1 MSEQKSILY
10 TPWTR
15 LEGSYEACRECMKTG
30 NKSYGILLRRTVTGR
45 DKETYR
51 EYKIQCPM
59 CKRST
64 DIHRHK
70 LLTMKEWEGRQEYQ
84 EELPHRNKKKETGN
98 G

>member
-1 MSEQKSILY
+1 MSEQRSILY
-10 TPWTR
+10 TPWTQQ
-15 LEGSYEACRECMKTG
+15 EGSYEACRECKKTG

-70 LLTMKEWEGRQEYQ
+70 LLTMKEWEGKQEYQ
-84 EELPHRNKKKETGN
+84 EDLPHRNNKKETGN